1 MPRGR
6 KKTKKVAGQKRQ
18 RQPAKESVSRPKKY
32 KQWTDESMQ
41 GALKAVAEGM
51 GVNRAALEY
60 GVPRTT
66 LKDRVA
72 GRVQHGCKSGRSPY
86 LTLEEEQELVDYL
99 ITCSDIGYPKRRDEV
114 IGIVRK
120 TLQNKRGNLVEKF
133 NGKGWWL
140 RFMER
145 WPKLALR
152 KGDALAQPRANAV
165 TETNVHQYYSPLEKT
180 MQENDILNCPSRVY
194 NMDESGMPLDH
205 KPPKVVVPKGT
216 KKVHCRTSGNKA
228 QITILACGN
237 AAGYVIPPMVI
248 FEGKRL
254 NPEWTKGEVPNTL
267 YGMSEKGWTDMELF
281 HYWMTNLFIPN
292 IPPARPVL
300 LLLDGH
306 SSHYEPDTIRI
317 AQNEGIVVLCLPPHT
332 THVSQPLDVSFFRPL
347 KAYWSDACHKYMQDN
362 PGRVVTKYQFSALF
376 SQAWYKAIKP
386 DNIISGFQK
395 AGICPFNPKA
405 VAAPPPLS
413 SVGESAS
420 ESHGQSSS
428 NSILSREKHE
438 LFTTRFENGYD
449 IYTDEEYVAWLNE
462 NHPESIPSE
471 ICLKSDNVD
480 SMDDSDMEEMDIFT
494 YARSDPYDPF
504 ELAYPM
510 DEREQ
515 NHNEIEDHT
524 MEDDPYFLIESSIVT
539 PLVIAGDFS
548 PPFTSASDLTSLS
561 ITATCSSHV
570 TSPLNGS
577 DLTSPS
583 VADTYS
589 NHVTP
594 PSKSSDLTSP
604 SITATC
610 SSHVTSPVNASDL
623 TSPSIADTYS
633 SHVTPPSKSSDLTF
647 PSISVS
653 CPSQVTSSSI
663 ADTCSSHMI
672 SAPDAIASASDLV
685 SPSTGLLH
693 VSPLSS
699 ATISTSTTLTVTT
712 TPSNSTCTVV
722 SVHPSLT
729 TPDSGVTTPS
739 CAQSSSR
746 LGSTR
751 KVLSPITQFLTY
763 PSVSS
768 CTPKSTKQSTK
779 GSCARVLTSSEAIA
793 IMEAKE
799 KKKQDDIIAKENRK
813 KEREQKKL
821 LREAEAKRKA
831 DERERKVIERQ
842 RKATERAAE
851 RERKAAER
859 KREAQERELKKKAK
873 METRRTCKRVS
884 NKENKVPID
893 DFQGLQQAEINQN
906 ECAVCL
912 GVYDDDLTDGVLQK
926 EWIRCTNT
934 DTCGLWMHCECLNKD
949 SNDNYVCLT
958 CNTTFA

>member
-1 MPRGR
+1 
-6 KKTKKVAGQKRQ
+6 
-18 RQPAKESVSRPKKY
+18 
-32 KQWTDESMQ
+32 MQ
-41 GALKAVAEGM
+41 GALKAVAEGRM

-86 LTLEEEQELVDYL
+86 LTQEEEQELVNYL
-99 ITCSDIGYPKRRDEV
+99 ITCYDIGYPKRRDEV

-120 TLQNKRGNLVEKF
+120 TLQNKGEDLEKF

-145 WPKLALR
+145 WPTLALR

-165 TETNVHQYYSPLEKT
+165 TEINIHQYYSLLEKT
-180 MQENDILNCPSRVY
+180 LQENGILNCPSRVY

-216 KKVHCRTSGNKA
+216 KKVHCQTSGNKS

-237 AAGYVIPPMVI
+237 ASGYMIPPMVI

-254 NPEWTKGEVPNTL
+254 NSEWTKGEVPDTL

-300 LLLDGH
+300 LLVDGH

-347 KAYWSDACHKYMQDN
+347 KVYWSDACHKYMQDN
-362 PGRVVTKYQFSALF
+362 PGHVVTKYQFSALF

-386 DNIISGFQK
+386 ENVISGFKK

-405 VAAPPPLS
+405 IAAPPPLS
-413 SVGESAS
+413 SMDESVS
-420 ESHGQSSS
+420 ERHCQSSS
-428 NSILSREKHE
+428 NSTLSQEKYE

-449 IYTDEEYVAWLNE
+449 IYTDEEYMAWLND
-462 NHPESIPSE
+462 NHPDSIPSE
-471 ICLKSDNVD
+471 ICLKSDDVD
-480 SMDDSDMEEMDIFT
+480 SIHDGDMEETDIFT
-494 YARSDPYDPF
+494 CYDRSDPYDPF
-504 ELAYPM
+504 ELAYPV
-510 DEREQ
+510 DEQKQ
-515 NHNEIEDHT
+515 NDDQIEDHT
-524 MEDDPYFLIESSIVT
+524 MEDDPYFLIGSSIVT
-539 PLVIAGDFS
+539 PLLIADDFS
-548 PPFTSASDLTSLS
+548 PPFTS
-561 ITATCSSHV
+561 
-570 TSPLNGS
+570 
-577 DLTSPS
+577 
-583 VADTYS
+583 
-589 NHVTP
+589 
-594 PSKSSDLTSP
+594 SSDLTSP

-610 SSHVTSPVNASDL
+610 PSHMTSPPNAGDLTSPSITATCSSRVTSPLNTGDLTSPSITVTCSSHVTSPPSAGDL
-623 TSPSIADTYS
+623 TCPSITATCS
-633 SHVTPPSKSSDLTF
+633 SHVTPPPNAGDLNS
-647 PSISVS
+647 PSISATCVS
-653 CPSQVTSSSI
+653 HVTPPPKSISPSIAGSPLNHVTSS
-663 ADTCSSHMI
+663 ATATCSSYVT
-672 SAPDAIASASDLV
+672 SDPNAKADFV
-685 SPSTGLLH
+685 SPGTGLPH
-693 VSPLSS
+693 VSPCSS
-699 ATISTSTTLTVTT
+699 ATITTSTPLTVIA

-729 TPDSGVTTPS
+729 TPDGGMTRISSVSTPS
-739 CAQSSSR
+739 CAHSSSSQ
-746 LGSTR
+746 GSTR

-799 KKKQDDIIAKENRK
+799 KKKQDDIIAKKNRK

-821 LREAEAKRKA
+821 LREAEARRKA
-831 DERERKVIERQ
+831 EERERKVIERQ
-842 RKATERAAE
+842 RKTAE
-851 RERKAAER
+851 K

-873 METRRTCKRVS
+873 AGPRRTRKRLS
-884 NKENKVPID
+884 NKENEVSFND
-893 DFQGLQQAEINQN
+893 SEGLQQSEINQN

-912 GVYDDDLTDGVLQK
+912 GVYDDDLINGVLQK

-949 SNDNYVCLT
+949 SSDNYVCLM
-958 CNTTFA
+958 CNSTFA

>member
-6 KKTKKVAGQKRQ
+6 KRSRKVAGRKRQ
-18 RQPAKESVSRPKKY
+18 REPAKEPFSRPKKY

-41 GALKAVAEGM
+41 GALKAVTEGM
-51 GVNRAALEY
+51 GINRAAMEY

-86 LTLEEEQELVDYL
+86 LTQQEEQELVDYL
-99 ITCSDIGYPKRRDEV
+99 VICSNIGYPKKRDEV
-114 IGIVRK
+114 IGIVCK
-120 TLQNKRGNLVEKF
+120 TLQNKKGDLVEKF

-165 TETNVHQYYSPLEKT
+165 TEANVHQYYSLLEKT
-180 MQENDILNCPSRVY
+180 LQENGILNCPSRVY

-216 KKVHCRTSGNKA
+216 KKVHCQTSGNKA

-237 AAGYVIPPMVI
+237 AAGYMIPPMVI

-267 YGMSEKGWTDMELF
+267 YGMSEKGWTDMKLF

-292 IPPARPVL
+292 IPPARPVM

-317 AQNEGIVVLCLPPHT
+317 AQNEGVVVLCLPPHT

-347 KAYWSDACHKYMQDN
+347 KAYWSDSCHKYMQDN

-376 SQAWYKAIKP
+376 SQAWYRAIKP
-386 DNIISGFQK
+386 ENIISGFQK

-405 VAAPPPLS
+405 IAAPSSLP
-413 SVGESAS
+413 SVGEVAS
-420 ESHGQSSS
+420 ESHGQTSSDS
-428 NSILSREKHE
+428 ALGQEKLE

-449 IYTDEEYVAWLNE
+449 IYTDEEYVAWLNK
-462 NHPESIPSE
+462 NHPENVPNDIY
-471 ICLKSDNVD
+471 LKSDMD
-480 SMDDSDMEEMDIFT
+480 SMDNSDMEEMDIFT
-494 YARSDPYDPF
+494 YARSDPFDPF
-504 ELAYPM
+504 ELAYPT

-515 NHNEIEDHT
+515 NHDVIDDCT

-539 PLVIAGDFS
+539 PLLIADNIV
-548 PPFTSASDLTSLS
+548 PPVDSA
-561 ITATCSSHV
+561 
-570 TSPLNGS
+570 N
-577 DLTSPS
+577 
-583 VADTYS
+583 
-589 NHVTP
+589 
-594 PSKSSDLTSP
+594 DLTSP

-610 SSHVTSPVNASDL
+610 SSHVTPPPKS
-623 TSPSIADTYS
+623 TSPSITTTGS
-633 SHVTPPSKSSDLTF
+633 SHVTPPPKSSDLSS
-647 PSISVS
+647 PSM
-653 CPSQVTSSSI
+653 TT
-663 ADTCSSHMI
+663 TCSSHVTPPLNAGPSPSVTVTGSSHATPPLNAGPSPSI
-672 SAPDAIASASDLV
+672 TVTGSSHATPPPKSSDLSSPSITTTCSSHVTPPPDVTARASDLI
-685 SPSTGLLH
+685 SPTTA
-693 VSPLSS
+693 LSHILS
-699 ATISTSTTLTVTT
+699 ATSSTSITSTITT
-712 TPSNSTCTVV
+712 TPSSSIGTVV

-729 TPDSGVTTPS
+729 TPNSGVTAATGTSAASTPF
-739 CAQSSSR
+739 CAQSSSS

-751 KVLSPITQFLTY
+751 KVLSPITQFLIY
-763 PSVSS
+763 PSVCSS
-768 CTPKSTKQSTK
+768 TPKSTKQSTK

-831 DERERKVIERQ
+831 EERERKVVERQ
-842 RKATERAAE
+842 
-851 RERKAAER
+851 RKAAER
-859 KREAQERELKKKAK
+859 KRVAQERELKKKANA
-873 METRRTCKRVS
+873 ESRCTRKRVS
-884 NKENKVPID
+884 NKENKTPVD
-893 DFQGLQQAEINQN
+893 DSQGLQRAEINQN

-912 GVYDDDLTDGVLQK
+912 GMYDDNHIDGVLQK

-934 DTCGLWMHCECLNKD
+934 DTCGLWMHCECLSKD
-949 SNDNYVCLT
+949 PSDNYVCLM